1 MKKPCTDQTSTKQI
15 LIVEDHPIFRMGLT
29 DLIHQEND
37 LAVCGTAE
45 DVKSACHAVKKLQP
59 DLVIIDLSLKKS
71 SGFELLCRLHDEYK
85 QLPVLILSM
94 HDERIHAER
103 CLCAGAR
110 GYINKK
116 EASESVIKAIQ
127 QILKGNIFLSE
138 NMTAAVLKK
147 FQLNPSALSA
157 YPLKCLTDRELEV
170 FYLMGKGM
178 ISADIA
184 DRLNLSAKTVG
195 SHKERIKEKLGLKNS
210 AELVRYAV
218 LWVEKEEV
226 QESAFP

>member
-1 MKKPCTDQTSTKQI
+1 MKKPCTDRKSLIQI

-37 LAVCGTAE
+37 LAVCGAAE
-45 DVKSACHAVKKLQP
+45 DVKSACHAVKELQP

-71 SGFELLCRLHDEYK
+71 SGFELLCRLHDGYK
-85 QLPVLILSM
+85 QLPVLVLSM
-94 HDERIHAER
+94 HDEQIHAER

-116 EASESVIKAIQ
+116 EASESVIKAVR

-138 NMTAAVLKK
+138 NMTATVLKK
-147 FQLNPSALSA
+147 FQSSPSNLSA
-157 YPLKCLTDRELEV
+157 YSLKSLTSRELEV
-170 FYLMGKGM
+170 FYLLGKGM

-184 DRLNLSAKTVG
+184 KRLNLSAKTIG

-218 LWVEKEEV
+218 LWVEKEGE
-226 QESAFP
+226 QESAFL